1 MFDTMS
7 EQKRKVLVVA
17 FLGFSILATSLI
29 VYFYQIFFSKNF
41 LIGREDSEIYIAKGT
56 DFDKLSEQLRMENVM
71 NDAISFGFVARYMK
85 YKDRVKPGRYLLK
98 ANMSNVEAVRALRG
112 SQIPVTLTFNNART
126 KKDLAGKLC
135 RTMPLD
141 SVKIFQMLND
151 VQIAKKYSLD
161 TTTIMSMFLPNTY
174 EIYWTATEEEVF
186 DRMHKEYSKFW
197 TQARKDKAQKISL
210 SPTQVSIL
218 ASIVEAESKVAKE
231 QPTIAGVYLNRLNTN
246 MPLQAD
252 PTVVFALGDFSIKRV
267 LNSHLAI
274 DSPYNTYKYTGLPP
288 GNINLPS
295 IQAIDAV
302 LNYEKHKYLF
312 FCAKE
317 DFSGS
322 HNFAVTLS
330 EHNANAD
337 KYRNALDKMKIKK

>member
-1 MFDTMS
+1 MLSTLS
-7 EQKRKVLVVA
+7 EKQRKIALVS

-29 VYFYQIFFSKNF
+29 VYFYQLFFAKNF
-41 LIGREDSEIYIAKGT
+41 LVGREDTEIYVAKNTTFNELVTSLQADGV
-56 DFDKLSEQLRMENVM
+56 L
-71 NDAISFGFVARYMK
+71 NDAVSFGFVARYMK
-85 YKDRVKPGRYLLK
+85 YQDRVKAGRYLLK

-112 SQIPVTLTFNNART
+112 SQIPVMLTFNNART

-141 SVKIFQMLND
+141 SVKLLQMLNNPE
-151 VQIAKKYSLD
+151 IAKKYSLD
-161 TTTIMSMFLPNTY
+161 TTTIMTMFLPNSY

-186 DRMHKEYSKFW
+186 DRMNKEYLRFW
-197 TQARKDKAQKISL
+197 TQERKDKAQKISL

-231 QPTIAGVYLNRLNTN
+231 QPTIAGVYINRLNSN
-246 MPLQAD
+246 IPLQAD
-252 PTVVFALGDFSIKRV
+252 PTVVFAVGDFSIKRV
-267 LNSHLAI
+267 LNSHLAT

-288 GNINLPS
+288 GPINLPS

-302 LNYEKHKYLF
+302 LNYEKHKYVY

-337 KYRNALDKMKIKK
+337 RYRRALDKMKIK